1 MRINYFYLFY
11 THELK
16 TSFPFD
22 REKSLAS
29 RGHQLLARREL
40 SKFPINPITYK
51 RSRSRHNR
59 CSLWRFDWTLI
70 KHSLSVA
77 TANIPNVEKWD
88 AIDVIDLWILPL
100 QESEKRRAF
109 SAQTATVI
117 YRSKGTGSGI
127 SGNPMSWEL
136 IVLSRPLLLTLC
148 TLFTLSPSSLQFRGF
163 PAGLG
168 SLPDPADALVGFA
181 AISWMRICEFHAD
194 TKCSASDRMCAIRN
208 FKSWIY

>member
-77 TANIPNVEKWD
+77 TANIPRWKVGRDRRYWFVNTTIAGVGKAASVFGAD
-88 AIDVIDLWILPL
+88 GDRDLPFEGNGERDIGKSYVLGINRP
-100 QESEKRRAF
+100 F
-109 SAQTATVI
+109 S
-117 YRSKGTGSGI
+117 
-127 SGNPMSWEL
+127 P
-136 IVLSRPLLLTLC
+136 LTLDVMYPLHPFSIFITIPWISRWARIAARPGRRPC
-148 TLFTLSPSSLQFRGF
+148 WFRGDF
-163 PAGLG
+163 VNANLRVSCRHKMLRERPH
-168 SLPDPADALVGFA
+168 V
-181 AISWMRICEFHAD
+181 CD
-194 TKCSASDRMCAIRN
+194 T
-208 FKSWIY
+208 